1 MLPWLPW
8 PKNANSEKIL
18 IFATKNFKMIEML
31 RVKVTDSLYLEN
43 KISFCVEISLLSV
56 KFGKKLGL

>member
-1 MLPWLPW
+1 
-8 PKNANSEKIL
+8 
-18 IFATKNFKMIEML
+18 MIEML